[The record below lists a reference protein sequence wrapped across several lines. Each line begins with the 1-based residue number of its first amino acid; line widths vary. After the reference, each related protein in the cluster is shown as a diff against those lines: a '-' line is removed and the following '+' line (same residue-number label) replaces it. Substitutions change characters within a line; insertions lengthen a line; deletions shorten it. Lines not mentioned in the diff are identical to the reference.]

1 MKSNERKQKAIQLLR
16 EMDIFKPY
24 IDAFEKE
31 NKVTYFERY
40 VGYWAEQEPDLQAK
54 IQEFE
59 QEHDCTVYAVTHEYF
74 DFGECYTFLI
84 VTNYKQEWK
93 YLMES
98 YKDKHLAQAYVWNV
112 DDDYCSEFG
121 MVTVRSLWGGI
132 RRIA

>member
-40 VGYWAEQEPDLQAK
+40 VGYWA
-54 IQEFE
+54 E

>member
-1 MKSNERKQKAIQLLR
+1 MKSNDRKQKAIQLLR

>member
-1 MKSNERKQKAIQLLR
+1 MKSNDRKQKAIQLLR

-93 YLMES
+93 YLMET

>member
-84 VTNYKQEWK
+84 VTNYKQE
-93 YLMES
+93 
-98 YKDKHLAQAYVWNV
+98 
-112 DDDYCSEFG
+112 
-121 MVTVRSLWGGI
+121 
-132 RRIA
+132 